1 MDNVLV
7 VQVLHDLDNV
17 VEDDQGLPL
26 SKLLLPV
33 QPVIA
38 FRLVSSREFV
48 KSFFLGGG
56 RLIFFYGFPRFFVVF
71 FIFQPFFSLRLF
83 NIKRCLKT

>member
-38 FRLVSSREFV
+38 SRLVSSREFV
-48 KSFFLGGG
+48 QCFFVFFGGG
-56 RLIFFYGFPRFFVVF
+56 G
-71 FIFQPFFSLRLF
+71 
-83 NIKRCLKT
+83 